1 MKFSYKYKFTFT
13 VGIIIILF
21 SSMLA
26 RVLEKIF
33 NPDILPGF
41 IYENFIGFYLGY
53 YISFT
58 IIGII
63 ICFCSFVL
71 YRDMKHKSTQ

>member
-1 MKFSYKYKFTFT
+1 MKSYCKYKVSF
-13 VGIIIILF
+13 VLGIIIILF

-26 RVLEKIF
+26 RILEKIF
-33 NPDILPGF
+33 DPSKLPGF
-41 IYENFIGFYLGY
+41 VYENLIGFYLGY

-63 ICFCSFVL
+63 ICFCSFIM
-71 YRDMKHKSTQ
+71 YRDMKYRQ